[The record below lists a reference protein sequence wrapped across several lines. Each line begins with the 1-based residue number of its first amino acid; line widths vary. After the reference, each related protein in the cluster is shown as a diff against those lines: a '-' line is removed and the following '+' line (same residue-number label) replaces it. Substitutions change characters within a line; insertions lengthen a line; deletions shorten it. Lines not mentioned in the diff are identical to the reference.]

1 MCKHSPGIQN
11 ILGFVQKAMTQC
23 LLYRDM
29 DEINTEEGEKVR
41 QNIIQQI
48 TLTSDNTVTTEN

>member
-11 ILGFVQKAMTQC
+11 MLGFVQKAMPQC

-29 DEINTEEGEKVR
+29 DEINTEEGEKG
-41 QNIIQQI
+41 
-48 TLTSDNTVTTEN
+48 TSENNTTDNAY

>member
-29 DEINTEEGEKVR
+29 DEINTEEGEKG
-41 QNIIQQI
+41 
-48 TLTSDNTVTTEN
+48 TSENNTTDNAY